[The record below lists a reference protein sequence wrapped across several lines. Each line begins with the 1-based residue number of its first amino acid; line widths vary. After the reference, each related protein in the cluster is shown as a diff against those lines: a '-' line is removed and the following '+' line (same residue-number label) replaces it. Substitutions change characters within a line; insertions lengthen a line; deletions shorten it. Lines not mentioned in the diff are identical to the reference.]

1 MMVKG
6 WKRAG
11 CWMIR
16 HSAGT
21 VEDDA
26 PGRLQEMLK
35 DANLPLNWHDISSSE
50 STLIPAAPMPPPPPE
65 LEIEN
70 YDDWVTSLRGWQS
83 YYDPAV
89 PPPDVTQVRWNHIL
103 YCLTFL
109 SLCKN

>member
-1 MMVKG
+1 
-6 WKRAG
+6 
-11 CWMIR
+11 MIR
-16 HSAGT
+16 HCAGT

-50 STLIPAAPMPPPPPE
+50 STLIPTTPMPPPPPE

-83 YYDPAV
+83 YYDPAATV
-89 PPPDVTQVRWNHIL
+89 IPPPDFTQVRRNHIL
-103 YCLTFL
+103 
-109 SLCKN
+109 